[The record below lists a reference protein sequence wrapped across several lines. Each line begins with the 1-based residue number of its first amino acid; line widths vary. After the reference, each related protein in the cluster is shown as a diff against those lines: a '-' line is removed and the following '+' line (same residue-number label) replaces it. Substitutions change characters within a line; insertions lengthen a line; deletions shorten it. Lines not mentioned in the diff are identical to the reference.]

1 MIKEVDYHKYCQKCL
16 FKKKPQDEEPC
27 NECLYNPGNEDS
39 RKPVMFKE
47 RLSVKKG

>member
-1 MIKEVDYHKYCQKCL
+1 MIKEVDYHEYCQKCL
-16 FKKKPQDEEPC
+16 FKRKPQDEEPC

-47 RLSVKKG
+47 KLSIKKG